1 MTHNFEFDQ
10 IAELKDRSEGRKACS
25 KGICAVLAANWI
37 RMMRDSKGSGAAARK
52 NELLKIAKG
61 GGGVTQKAFV
71 QGWDYASDTKKNNV
85 FLARAA
91 DSSIEEFKEGK
102 RLVPGAEIASY
113 VAANRQAGVHFSFG
127 FLASDDEGEEEER
140 GHSVAFW
147 RSGQDTWHAS
157 GHVYFFDPNF
167 GEYKGNK
174 REVAAWFTNF
184 MKTKYG
190 NDFTWWYQMLLGP
203 VSATAA
209 PVNGWKVM

>member
-1 MTHNFEFDQ
+1 MTHNFEFKQ
-10 IAELKDRSEGRKACS
+10 IKELKGRSEERKACS
-25 KGICAVLAANWI
+25 NGICAVLAANWI
-37 RMMRDSKGSGAAARK
+37 RMMRDSKASGAAARK
-52 NELLKIAKG
+52 NELLKIVQG

-71 QGWDYASDTKKNNV
+71 QGWDYAGDTKKNNV
-85 FLARAA
+85 FVARAA
-91 DSSIEEFKEGK
+91 DSSIEEFKKGNG
-102 RLVPGAEIASY
+102 LVPGAEIASY
-113 VAANRQAGVHFSFG
+113 VAANRRAGVHFSYG
-127 FLASDDEGEEEER
+127 FLVSDEKGQEER

-147 RSGQDTWHAS
+147 RSGEDTWHAS

-209 PVNGWKVM
+209 PFGGRKVM